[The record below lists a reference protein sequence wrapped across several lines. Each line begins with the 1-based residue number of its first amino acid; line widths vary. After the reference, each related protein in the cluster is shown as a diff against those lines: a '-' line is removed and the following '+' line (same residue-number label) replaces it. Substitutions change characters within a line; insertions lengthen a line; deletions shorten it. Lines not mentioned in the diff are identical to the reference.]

1 MADRANS
8 LGPTD
13 RQMIRLLQEDGRL
26 STVELSRRLGISE
39 PTARKRLNQLIGD
52 GTIRIRAVAD
62 PVQLGY
68 EAAAFI
74 GIDVERSYI
83 GPVADILKQ
92 FPFVDSVSV
101 TTGPY
106 DIIIQ
111 ASFETLRDLY
121 QFILVELASVEGI
134 KDSQSFMILRSEK
147 VGSLLG
153 VAGLDWPPPQG

>member
-1 MADRANS
+1 M
-8 LGPTD
+8 
-13 RQMIRLLQEDGRL
+13 
-26 STVELSRRLGISE
+26 
-39 PTARKRLNQLIGD
+39 RKRLNQLTSD

-62 PVQLGY
+62 PVHLGY
-68 EAAAFI
+68 HAAAFI

-111 ASFETLRDLY
+111 ACFETLGDLY

-134 KDSQSFMILRSEK
+134 KDTQSFMILRPEK
-147 VGSLLG
+147 VGGLLG
-153 VAGLDWPPPQG
+153 VAGLEGVPLET